1 MSTAFRNYT
10 EHGGFIPRSLWRAGA
25 FLALATSVGI
35 VVLLVQRPRLGM
47 MVFWQVAIPMLPAL
61 WLVAPGVWRNVC
73 PMAFLNQL
81 PRELGFARAWSRPA
95 WLRSATFPISIFA
108 LFAIVALRPVVFD
121 HSPLATAAL
130 IAGGLGL
137 ALVGGL
143 LFKGKSGWCGTFCPL
158 APIQR
163 LYGNAPI
170 VTIRNDYC
178 SPCVG
183 CQQNCYDFNPGASL
197 FSNLYDRDQRAA
209 EQRRFFAAVYPGFV
223 LGFFFATAAPGG
235 LLAPLGLLNLAV
247 WPLLTLGAFHA
258 LATFTRASSYS
269 LVALFGM
276 SALALYYWFAAPVV
290 IHAIGSIAAVA
301 LPGGSAR
308 EAQIVIATLAL
319 YSFGIGLRREREYT
333 RIIAGASVA
342 TTGSGNAILQTLVR
356 DEAGAEV
363 LERSTGKR
371 FVARPDQ
378 TLLEALEGAGIAIES
393 GCRMGLCGADPIAI
407 VAGGDALPP
416 PSANERSTLQRI
428 GRDGGN
434 ARLACCCRTT
444 AALTI
449 DTDPHAAEQ
458 TVPQEPPPAIVRY
471 APAAL
476 RVIVLGNGIAG
487 TTVADHMRRRDA
499 AASIVVG
506 GEESRSLYNRMA
518 ITRLVYGRS
527 AMHGL
532 TLLPEDWYDEHHIDA
547 WLNTRALAVDPEGC
561 TVTLATGDVLGYDRL
576 VFATGAKAREP
587 DAPGWGIPGCFVL
600 RSADDAIAVRAWL
613 QRHAARS
620 AVVLGGGPL
629 GIEAADALREAG
641 MRVTIVQR
649 GRHLMDRDLD
659 PSGARIVATFLR
671 GLGID
676 VREGAAVAAFTGCDR
691 IRAVELTDGSDLACD
706 ICIACT
712 GIEPNASLASTAGVA
727 VRRGIIV
734 DQQLR
739 TSDPHIF
746 AVGDIAELPGT
757 TGGLWPVSLRHGE
770 IAAAN
775 IAGEALAFTENVK
788 TMMLKLPGI
797 DVQSFGRIDPVGSA
811 QREMCEAGADD
822 RSWWRVILEDGA
834 IVGGVFVGEPELAR
848 VAISAFREP
857 NTCSAALSRLG
868 GLDAGLSSA

>member
-1 MSTAFRNYT
+1 MSAGAFRNYT
-10 EHGGFIPRSLWRAGA
+10 EHDGILPRSLWRFGA
-25 FLALATSVGI
+25 VIALTMSLGI
-35 VVLLVQRPRLGM
+35 ITLLVERPHVGM
-47 MVFWQVAIPMLPAL
+47 VVFWQLAIPILPAL

-73 PMAFLNQL
+73 PMALLNQL
-81 PRELGFARAWSRPA
+81 PREFGFGLALSRPA

-108 LFAIVALRPVVFD
+108 LFAIVAMRPLLFD
-121 HSPLATAAL
+121 RSPLATAAL
-130 IAGGLGL
+130 IAAGLGL
-137 ALVGGL
+137 ALAGGL
-143 LFKGKSGWCGTFCPL
+143 VFKGKSGWCGTFCPL

-170 VTIRNDYC
+170 VTVRNEYC
-178 SPCVG
+178 APCVG

-223 LGFFFATAAPGG
+223 VGFFAATAAPGG

-247 WPLLTLGAFHA
+247 WPLLTLGTFQA
-258 LATFTRASSYS
+258 LATFTRASSYA

-276 SALALYYWFAAPVV
+276 TALALYYWFAAPVV
-290 IHAIGSIAAVA
+290 IHALGAIAAVP

-308 EAQIVIATLAL
+308 DAQIAIASLAL
-319 YSFGIGLRREREYT
+319 CSFGIGLRREREYT

-342 TTGSGNAILQTLVR
+342 TTGSGNAILQTIVR

-363 LERSTGKR
+363 LERTSGKR

-378 TLLEALEGAGIAIES
+378 TLLEAIEGAGIAIES

-407 VAGGDALPP
+407 VSGGDSLPP
-416 PSANERSTLQRI
+416 PSASERSTLQRI

-434 ARLACCCRTT
+434 ARLACCCRTS
-444 AALTI
+444 APLTI
-449 DTDPHAAEQ
+449 DTDPRAAEL
-458 TVPQEPPPAIVRY
+458 TVSEAPAPVGIRHS
-471 APAAL
+471 PAAL
-476 RVIVLGNGIAG
+476 RVVVLGNGIAG
-487 TTVADHMRRRDA
+487 TTVADHVRRRDA
-499 AASIVVG
+499 GASIVVVG
-506 GEESRSLYNRMA
+506 DESRSLYNRMA

-532 TLLPEDWYDEHHIDA
+532 TLLPDDWYDEHRVDA
-547 WLNTRALAVDPEGC
+547 WLNTRALAVDPEEC

-576 VFATGAKAREP
+576 VFATGARARHP

-613 QRHAARS
+613 QHHAARN

-629 GIEAADALREAG
+629 GIEAADALRAAG

-649 GRHLMDRDLD
+649 GAHLMDRDLD
-659 PSGARIVATFLR
+659 PSGARILTTFLH
-671 GLGID
+671 GLGVD
-676 VREGAAVAAFTGCDR
+676 VRAGASVAAVAGNDR
-691 IRAVELTDGSDLACD
+691 IRAVTLTDGSDVPCD

-712 GIEPNASLASTAGVA
+712 GIEPNAALATQAGVA
-727 VRRGIIV
+727 VRHGIIV
-734 DQQLR
+734 DEQLR
-739 TSDPHIF
+739 TSDPRIF
-746 AVGDIAELPGT
+746 AVGDVAELPGT

-775 IAGEALAFTENVK
+775 IAGDALAFTENVK
-788 TMMLKLPGI
+788 TMTLKLPGI
-797 DVQSFGRIDPVGSA
+797 DVQSFGHIEAARNT
-811 QREMCEAGADD
+811 QREICEAGAGD
-822 RSWWRVILEDGA
+822 RSWWRVVLDDGA

-848 VAISAFREP
+848 IALSAFREP
-857 NTCSAALSRLG
+857 STCSVALGRLG
-868 GLDAGLSSA
+868 GLGSAL